1 MYLNELLDS
10 TEYTPKWI
18 SIRKTEVH
26 ADRYVNGV
34 RHVIGCVFSGTE
46 AQCNLYVASK
56 NVSGRLTP

>member
-18 SIRKTEVH
+18 NIRKTEVH
-26 ADRYVNGV
+26 ASRYVHGV

-56 NVSGRLTP
+56 NVSGRLTQ